1 MEEFPPHIFRNNL
14 PTTKHTCLETSSVT
28 FHNSKS
34 KLQIATTK
42 TFLSS
47 GWPNNFAT
55 MARLFPFHY
64 ILLQPNIHVNYLNF
78 SLLLEKVCMCA
89 LCILLHRVGHDW
101 RDLAAAAA
109 EESASVIGLL
119 AFTDGDC
126 LSYHLYLIRSCD
138 ES

>member
-1 MEEFPPHIFRNNL
+1 M
-14 PTTKHTCLETSSVT
+14 T

-42 TFLSS
+42 TFLSA

-55 MARLFPFHY
+55 MARLFPSHY
-64 ILLQPNIHVNYLNF
+64 FLLQPNMHVNYLNF

-89 LCILLHRVGHDW
+89 LCILL
-101 RDLAAAAA
+101 
-109 EESASVIGLL
+109 EESASVAGLL

-126 LSYHLYLIRSCD
+126 LSYHLTLLGHVMKVKPKLGLKSGQNFLK
-138 ES
+138 S

>member
-1 MEEFPPHIFRNNL
+1 MEELPPHIFCNNL

-42 TFLSS
+42 TFLSA

-55 MARLFPFHY
+55 MARLFPSHY
-64 ILLQPNIHVNYLNF
+64 FLLQPNMHVNYLNF

-89 LCILLHRVGHDW
+89 LCILL
-101 RDLAAAAA
+101 
-109 EESASVIGLL
+109 EESASVAGLL

-126 LSYHLYLIRSCD
+126 LSYHLYFIRSCD